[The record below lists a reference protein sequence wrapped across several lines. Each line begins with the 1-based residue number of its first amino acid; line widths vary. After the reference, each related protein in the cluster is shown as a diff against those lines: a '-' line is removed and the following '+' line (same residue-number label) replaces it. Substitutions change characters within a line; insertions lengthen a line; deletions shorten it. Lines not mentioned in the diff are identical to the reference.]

1 VTPPRVA
8 FSSIDELGTAL
19 RRREISSVELATL
32 FLSRLDGLGRALNA
46 VVTVMHDRA
55 LGEAARAD
63 KELRAGHDRG
73 PLHGIPY
80 GVKDLLAAQGA
91 PTTWGARPYR
101 SQVLDFDATV
111 VRRLKGA
118 GAVLLA
124 KLAMIELA
132 GGMGYNQADASFTGP
147 CRNPWNPTFWAGG
160 SSSGPGAA
168 VSAALVPFAIG
179 SETDGSIMN
188 PASFSGCTGLR
199 PTYGRVSRYGAM
211 ALCWTLDKLGPMC
224 RSAADTR
231 LVLSAIG
238 GRDPSDPSS
247 STRDLNLGTVR
258 KRRWRVAT
266 LKHGTA
272 NVQREVKRNFDASL
286 ELIREFGDVEEIALP
301 KFPYDAMI
309 GAIIAAES
317 GAAFRRIIED
327 GRVFTLQDPDGR
339 RGGYSSLVVYAVDYV
354 DALRERRKLRES
366 FAALFRRHDVIVAPG
381 ESSVAFPIGVPF
393 DKAYPGVRGDAL
405 TTAANLVGA
414 PAIALPNGFGLHGLP
429 TSIMFVGPPFAEN
442 SLITLAALLQ
452 AKSGWHRNHPPIA
465 ATG

>member
-1 VTPPRVA
+1 MK
-8 FSSIDELGTAL
+8 LQTAYYL
-19 RRREISSVELATL
+19 PESDCAMP
-32 FLSRLDGLGRALNA
+32 D
-46 VVTVMHDRA
+46 
-55 LGEAARAD
+55 
-63 KELRAGHDRG
+63 
-73 PLHGIPY
+73 
-80 GVKDLLAAQGA
+80 
-91 PTTWGARPYR
+91 PT
-101 SQVLDFDATV
+101 
-111 VRRLKGA
+111 
-118 GAVLLA
+118 
-124 KLAMIELA
+124 I
-132 GGMGYNQADASFTGP
+132 
-147 CRNPWNPTFWAGG
+147 
-160 SSSGPGAA
+160 
-168 VSAALVPFAIG
+168 
-179 SETDGSIMN
+179 
-188 PASFSGCTGLR
+188 GLR
-199 PTYGRVSRYGAM
+199 DLRKGLNTILLGYLLSIGAC
-211 ALCWTLDKLGPMC
+211 L
-224 RSAADTR
+224 
-231 LVLSAIG
+231 
-238 GRDPSDPSS
+238 
-247 STRDLNLGTVR
+247 
-258 KRRWRVAT
+258 
-266 LKHGTA
+266 
-272 NVQREVKRNFDASL
+272 
-286 ELIREFGDVEEIALP
+286 
-301 KFPYDAMI
+301 MI